1 MNRKRQPH
9 WQTPP
14 HNLVLGKDEIHIW
27 RVHLDLPV
35 EQIAQLSQILSE
47 DEQTRAE
54 RFRFPQ
60 HRQRFIAARGILR
73 QLLGAY
79 LDLPGDRLIFNYSSR
94 GKPSLAPSME
104 RANLEFNLSH
114 SQDLAVYGFTLGR
127 RIGIDLEYL
136 RSTTDVEGIASRF
149 FAAKESEI
157 INNLVGE
164 KQQQAFFQIWTA
176 KEAYLKATGEG
187 IAGSLAAV
195 EVSWSE
201 EFPICLLSFPENTV
215 GGWFLHDFI
224 PATNYVA
231 TVAVEGLT
239 EANKIEFWSWYSG
252 SQKN

>member
-9 WQTPP
+9 WQTPA

-47 DEQTRAE
+47 DEQARAE
-54 RFRFPQ
+54 RFRLPQ
-60 HRQRFIAARGILR
+60 HRQRFIAARGMLR

-79 LDLPGDRLIFNYSSR
+79 LALPGDRLSFEYSSR
-94 GKPSLAPSME
+94 GKPSLAPSMGG
-104 RANLEFNLSH
+104 ANLEFNLSH
-114 SQDLAVYGFTLGR
+114 SQDLAVYGFTLAR

-136 RSTTDVEGIASRF
+136 RSATDVGAIASRF
-149 FAAKESEI
+149 FAAQESEI

-187 IAGSLAAV
+187 LAGSLAAV
-195 EVSWSE
+195 EISWSDE
-201 EFPICLLSFPENTV
+201 RPICLLSLPDNPV
-215 GGWFLHDFI
+215 ADWFLHDFI
-224 PATNYVA
+224 PATDYVA
-231 TVAVEGLT
+231 TLAVEGLT
-239 EANKIEFWSWYSG
+239 EANKIEFWSW
-252 SQKN
+252 

>member
-27 RVHLDLPV
+27 RVYLDLPV

-47 DEQTRAE
+47 DEQARAE

-60 HRQRFIAARGILR
+60 HRQRFIAARGRLR

-79 LDLPGDRLIFNYSSR
+79 LDLPGDRPVFEYSSR
-94 GKPSLAPSME
+94 GKPSLAPSMGG
-104 RANLEFNLSH
+104 ANLQFNVSH
-114 SQDLAVYGFTLGR
+114 SQDLAVYGITFAR
-127 RIGIDLEYL
+127 RIGIDIEYL
-136 RSTTDVEGIASRF
+136 RSATDIEGIASRF

-157 INNLVGE
+157 INNLVGK

-187 IAGSLAAV
+187 LAGSLAGV
-195 EVSWSE
+195 EVSWSDE
-201 EFPICLLSFPENTV
+201 RPICLLSLPDNRKAD
-215 GGWFLHDFI
+215 WFLRDFI
-224 PATNYVA
+224 PATDCVA

-239 EANKIEFWSWYSG
+239 EANIEFWSW
-252 SQKN
+252 